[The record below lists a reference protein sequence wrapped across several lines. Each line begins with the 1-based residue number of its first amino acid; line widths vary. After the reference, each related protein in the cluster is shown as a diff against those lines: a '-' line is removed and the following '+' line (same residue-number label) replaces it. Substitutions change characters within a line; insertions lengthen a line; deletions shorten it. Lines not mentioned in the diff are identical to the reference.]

1 MSKVQNKISLIAQHG
16 FTLIE
21 LVVVIVIIGILAAV
35 ALPNFTNTTDSAN
48 KAANNAIVG
57 VVKSAWSVA
66 YAANKGTPTLVQL
79 AAATG
84 DPTCVVSGT
93 NLACPAASSQ
103 GGTVKGTLVITIP
116 QLTSTLGYTCN
127 VVAEC

>member
-1 MSKVQNKISLIAQHG
+1 MNKISSRITKATQSG

-21 LVVVIVIIGILAAV
+21 LVIVIVIIGILAAV

-48 KAANNAIVG
+48 KAVNNAIVG
-57 VVKSAWSVA
+57 AVKSAWAVA
-66 YAANKGTPTLVQL
+66 YAANKGTPTLAQL
-79 AAATG
+79 ATATS
-84 DPTCVVSGT
+84 DPACVVSGT

-103 GGTVKGTLVITIP
+103 LGTTKGTLVITIP

-127 VVAEC
+127 VAAEC